1 MILLGIRKS
10 GYDINEQE
18 TKSPT
23 GDLVSVGLEKT
34 KKELSRGRNEKAI
47 KYFDKIIK
55 ILKQEIKKNLR
66 NEDDDKD
73 EEMGHKK
80 RKIIIEVKKKF
91 QQKTRGC

>member
-1 MILLGIRKS
+1 M
-10 GYDINEQE
+10 
-18 TKSPT
+18 
-23 GDLVSVGLEKT
+23 KT

-55 ILKQEIKKNLR
+55 KLKQEINKNLR

-80 RKIIIEVKKKF
+80 GKNHHRGKEKISTKDAWMLIGIIEDIKN
-91 QQKTRGC
+91 